1 MLPRSFVKMKEVTNL
16 NGDKEWVADQ
26 VLVNGEAKDQIENYP
41 RTITICSQKLKK
53 QKLLHIRSLARL
65 SRCEKGVVDEEL

>member
-1 MLPRSFVKMKEVTNL
+1 M
-16 NGDKEWVADQ
+16 WVADQ

-53 QKLLHIRSLARL
+53 SKVITYSVIGAFESMREGS
-65 SRCEKGVVDEEL
+65 C